1 MMQFT
6 VLEVSQVIAL
16 HDYLIGKHEIQGMA
30 KNKSLEAVLERVHNR
45 VQYGFIA
52 DIFDLAACYATFIA
66 KGNCFN
72 DANKRTAAA
81 ALFFVLNVNEVA
93 IDFLDVALGEWI
105 VLEAT
110 NGKTEVDFAMWLRT
124 LQARQAK

>member
-16 HDYLIGKHEIQGMA
+16 HDYLIGKHEIQA

-66 KGNCFN
+66 KGHYFN

-105 VLEAT
+105 VLVAT
-110 NGKTEVDFAMWLRT
+110 NGKTEVDLAMWLRT

>member
-1 MMQFT
+1 M
-6 VLEVSQVIAL
+6 
-16 HDYLIGKHEIQGMA
+16 
-30 KNKSLEAVLERVHNR
+30 
-45 VQYGFIA
+45 
-52 DIFDLAACYATFIA
+52 AACYATFIA

-105 VLEAT
+105 VLVAT
-110 NGKTEVDFAMWLRT
+110 NGKTEVDLAMWLRT

>member
-45 VQYGFIA
+45 VQYGFIS
-52 DIFDLAACYATFIA
+52 DIFDMAACYATFIA
-66 KGNCFN
+66 KGYCFN
-72 DANKRTAAA
+72 DANKRTAAE
-81 ALFFVLNVNEVA
+81 ALFFVLIVNEVA

-105 VLEAT
+105 VLVAT
-110 NGKTEVDFAMWLRT
+110 NGKTEVDLAMWLRT
-124 LQARQAK
+124 LQTRQAK

>member
-1 MMQFT
+1 MQFT

-93 IDFLDVALGEWI
+93 IDFWDVALGEWI
-105 VLEAT
+105 VLVAT
-110 NGKTEVDFAMWLRT
+110 NGKTEVDLAMWLRT

>member
-1 MMQFT
+1 MQFT

-16 HDYLIGKHEIQGMA
+16 HDYLIGKHEIQA
-30 KNKSLEAVLERVHNR
+30 KKKSLEAVLERVHNR

-52 DIFDLAACYATFIA
+52 DIFDLATCYATFIA

-105 VLEAT
+105 VLVAT
-110 NGKTEVDFAMWLRT
+110 NGKTEVDLAMWLRT